1 MVIGLALLALG
12 LVIYPLATQADDLYA
27 YRVVFAIGAAMVP
40 VMHSTTLQDTV
51 ANKSRGVFTAMGSF
65 CTGHSQH
72 ASGMQR
78 IAKGLREVLT
88 DLPASI
94 FSMRF
99 GLVMIEVI
107 HVLAEH
113 ERLMELSMTDENI
126 SSSLYVS
133 NLVDILV
140 ASLQAPVSTET
151 RREMMGSRYRT
162 A

>member
-1 MVIGLALLALG
+1 MERVNTRREVMLDKGTEGINGWIAAWVYPMVEEMN
-12 LVIYPLATQADDLYA
+12 QADSGTHYIRFIA
-27 YRVVFAIGAAMVP
+27 KVST
-40 VMHSTTLQDTV
+40 HSDNDVRSLM
-51 ANKSRGVFTAMGSF
+51 N
-65 CTGHSQH
+65 SQH